1 MKQERPAYFSASM
14 VKQILDKTP
23 STSFAAEALENADP
37 KLSPEDI
44 GFENIQK
51 AFKKVFPE
59 ARFLKNV
66 ILPMEDDGLVKTA
79 EYDVMVVCAAGI
91 QIFEIKGYPKGKI
104 WYEKGE
110 NGVRHWKIDNGSA
123 VSEIHDPISQGL
135 GKLGYIRKSV
145 QCFSKYYVYFTGDEI
160 ELEPTIPATVIT
172 TDELP
177 YTARLAY
184 SDAKVRKWMVKPEEV
199 DVIADTIMEISNQY
213 TMDEHISNCREFHQH
228 KHAKH
233 GTI

>member
-1 MKQERPAYFSASM
+1 MKQERPTFFSAAM
-14 VKQILDKTP
+14 VKRILDKNS
-23 STSFAAEALENADP
+23 STADTTETTIQNF
-37 KLSPEDI
+37 SAEDI

-51 AFKKVFPE
+51 SFKKIFPE
-59 ARFLKNV
+59 ARLLKNV

-91 QIFEIKGYPKGKI
+91 HIFEIKGYPKGKV

-110 NGVRHWKIDNGSA
+110 NGLRLWKIDNGTT

-135 GKLGYIRKSV
+135 GKLYYIRKSV

-160 ELEPTIPATVIT
+160 DLEPTMPATVLT

-177 YTARLAY
+177 YVSRLAY
-184 SDAKVRKWMVKPEEV
+184 SDAKFRKSMIKKEEV
-199 DVIADTIMEISNQY
+199 DVIADAILEISSQY
-213 TMDEHISNCREFHQH
+213 TIVEHISNCREFHKH
-228 KHAKH
+228 KHAA
-233 GTI
+233 